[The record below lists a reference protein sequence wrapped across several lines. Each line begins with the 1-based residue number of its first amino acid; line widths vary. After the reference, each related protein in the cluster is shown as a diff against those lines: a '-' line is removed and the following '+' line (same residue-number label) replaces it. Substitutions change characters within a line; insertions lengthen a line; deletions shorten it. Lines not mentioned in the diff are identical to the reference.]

1 MPEDISFELEWP
13 RIRARRIHY
22 HTLAGMERI
31 KTMAVTL
38 LFLAAVI
45 ITHAITRFRAFFD
58 FSPHADSETAG
69 YMTFRTML
77 GSLGYGLIVILLS
90 VVCFLIGY
98 LVRRK
103 RRKTSDGKDTTSAAS

>member
-1 MPEDISFELEWP
+1 MAQLS
-13 RIRARRIHY
+13 
-22 HTLAGMERI
+22 TLGGIVRM
-31 KTMAVTL
+31 KTFAVTL

-69 YMTFRTML
+69 FVAFRTMI
-77 GSLGYGLIVILLS
+77 GSLGYGLLVIVLAA
-90 VVCFLIGY
+90 VCFLIDY

-103 RRKTSDGKDTTSAAS
+103 RRKTSDGQDTKNAA